1 MKVQTII
8 ERAAAEGLV
17 VTLSEVGNIRMR
29 GGQDVVDRWQ
39 PLLKHHKEELV
50 NLLLSK
56 GPDGMAHATRPTP
69 KSATGL
75 PCGGCGS
82 NRYIRVVNGYTFPD
96 GSQVD
101 GWRCGDPTCGVKL
114 LTGNPEVDQMHT
126 KPAPE
131 KSVALSR

>member
-1 MKVQTII
+1 MKLQTII

-17 VTLSEVGNIRMR
+17 VTLATTGKIKVKGE
-29 GGQDVVDRWQ
+29 QEVVDRWQ
-39 PLLKHHKEELV
+39 PFLKQHKAGIV
-50 NLLLSK
+50 NLLTSQDP
-56 GPDGMAHATRPTP
+56 GRAVQATLPTP

-82 NRYIRVVNGYTFPD
+82 TRYIRVVNGYTFPD

-114 LTGNPEVDQMHT
+114 LTGNPEVDQMQT

-131 KSVALSR
+131 IPVALSR